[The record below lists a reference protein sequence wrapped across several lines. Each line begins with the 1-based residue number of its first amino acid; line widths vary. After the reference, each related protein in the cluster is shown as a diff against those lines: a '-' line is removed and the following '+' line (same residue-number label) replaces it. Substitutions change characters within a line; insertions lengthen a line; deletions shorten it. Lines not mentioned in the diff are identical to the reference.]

1 MKKVLNRI
9 AAAAIAVPMALTQS
23 VVMNISA
30 EDAGV
35 KALTLDTF
43 IAIPADKTE
52 SEWNTKV
59 LNVAAS
65 MEGTQKEISVEDFIA
80 LLPENNSYA
89 VMLKEIMDEAEN
101 PVLTVNNG
109 IVTIKVTADMTNYA
123 ESKVYSKIREA
134 LVNEGYTGN
143 VTMDAFNKTVEF
155 AATVNASVL
164 ASGKDVNVD
173 YTLTVDGV
181 DIKNNMS
188 GYFKGLAAELAESV
202 AAQVGTPSSDVAD
215 AMDIEMIKKIE
226 KAEEYMSKAATFE
239 RKGSYATADEML
251 AAISNFAANKT
262 NAYKVPASVDEAVA
276 RHGEGFNKAVELISG
291 ITASS
296 GYAIDVTANDVA
308 ELAKSGSNFEAAAS
322 AGTYTLTFQ
331 IPDAEAAEVKTY
343 VNANA
348 EEGKAYDYSYKL
360 IEAKASVT
368 GAAYFNVKRVIVMK
382 DVEETTT
389 TTTTTTVSDD
399 STTTTTTTTT
409 VSDDSTT
416 TTTTTTASGD
426 DSTTTTTTTT
436 TASGETTTTTSSTE
450 VPEGFIL
457 ESVSVEAGKDYYFSH
472 DENAFDLAELVESLT
487 LVGTLDDAP
496 YTVQIS
502 PASFNKYLTPAYATP
517 AEYFNAVEGT
527 AYVASKLGLTFKPA
541 ESMVVADNADLT
553 VANEPTVYIGV
564 KGDSDL
570 SGVVDISDASLTLKY
585 YAYRMAMLEVSFN
598 EDADL
603 NTLAYFLS
611 DVDTESKAGVDSET
625 GSIDISDAT
634 NILKYYANQMAMLDT
649 TWEDILA

>member
-409 VSDDSTT
+409 
-416 TTTTTTASGD
+416 
-426 DSTTTTTTTT
+426 
-436 TASGETTTTTSSTE
+436 ASGETTTTTSSTE

>member
-43 IAIPADKTE
+43 IAIPADQTE

-65 MEGTQKEISVEDFIA
+65 MEGTQKEISIEDFAA

-109 IVTIKVTADMTNYA
+109 IVTIKVTADMANYA

-134 LVNEGYTGN
+134 LAKEGYTGN

-155 AATVNASVL
+155 TATVDASVL

-173 YTLTVDGV
+173 YTLTVDGE

-188 GYFKGLAAELAESV
+188 GYFKGLAAELAASV

-251 AAISNFAANKT
+251 AAISNFAAKKT

-322 AGTYTLTFQ
+322 AGTYTVTFQ
-331 IPDAEAAEVKTY
+331 IPDAEAAEVETY

-360 IEAKASVT
+360 VEAKASVT
-368 GAAYFNVKRVIVMK
+368 GAAYFNVTRVIVMK

-399 STTTTTTTTT
+399 TTTTTTTT
-409 VSDDSTT
+409 VSGDDTT
-416 TTTTTTASGD
+416 TTTTTTVSGD
-426 DSTTTTTTTT
+426 DTTTTTTESTT
-436 TASGETTTTTSSTE
+436 MSGETTTTTSDTTIPS
-450 VPEGFIL
+450 GFIL
-457 ESVSVEAGKDYYFSH
+457 ESVEVEAGKGYYFSH
-472 DENAFDLAELVESLT
+472 DENAFDLTELVESLT

-502 PASFNKYLTPAYATP
+502 PASFNKYLTPEYATP

-541 ESMVVADNADLT
+541 DAINVADNADLT
-553 VANEPTVYIGV
+553 VTNEPTVYIGV

-570 SGVVDISDASLTLKY
+570 SGVVELADATLTLSY
-585 YAYRMAMLEVSFN
+585 YANTMAMLTPSFN

-611 DVDTESKAGVDSET
+611 DVDTESKAGTDSDT
-625 GSIDISDAT
+625 GVIDISDAT
-634 NILKYYANQMAMLDT
+634 NILRYYANQMAMLDT